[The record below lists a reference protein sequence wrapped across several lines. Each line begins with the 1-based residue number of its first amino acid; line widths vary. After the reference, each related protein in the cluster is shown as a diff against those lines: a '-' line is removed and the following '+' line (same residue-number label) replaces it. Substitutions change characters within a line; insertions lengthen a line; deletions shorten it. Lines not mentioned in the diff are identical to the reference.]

1 MQESS
6 VGAMNFPTTGYSTVV
21 TTMTTATIFVQTTTL
36 PSITSIAPITS
47 VGHNSFVNTQYNA
60 SLYSQQLNRNKA
72 GHSNTCLNS
81 DTSQRILTWQ
91 DPPRSGSKRQREF
104 SNNQDAKRKSKE
116 ANNVIPQ
123 HNRFSILNEMDIE
136 ENSDV
141 QNTENTINAIT
152 LKPPPIF
159 LQNIA
164 NYPSMLESL
173 KVTLTTA
180 QFICKTLP
188 QNTVKVNTNSIES
201 YRKLVHFLRQ
211 NEVMFHTYQPKQER
225 AYRVV
230 LKNLDHSIPTNDI
243 KEELT
248 EKGFLIRNVINI
260 RSWRTKEP
268 LPRFFVD
275 QEPSENNKDVY
286 KVVHLLGTK
295 VTVEPPRKR
304 KEIPQCMRCQ
314 EYGHTK
320 SYCTKPFN
328 CVKCAENHPTGE
340 CQKSRDV
347 PAICVLCGGN
357 HPANYKGCS
366 VYKDLQK
373 TRNKPY
379 YKMRDIRSR
388 TVSENISY
396 SQIARGTVEDNTN
409 QRNTEYITSTD
420 PNNNNVTLTQ
430 FLNKFEA
437 MFCQLMNHN
446 STIINLLTT
455 FIKQSNR
462 NG

>member
-1 MQESS
+1 
-6 VGAMNFPTTGYSTVV
+6 MNFLTTGYSTVV
-21 TTMTTATIFVQTTTL
+21 TTTTTAMIFAQTTTL

-47 VGHNSFVNTQYNA
+47 
-60 SLYSQQLNRNKA
+60 
-72 GHSNTCLNS
+72 
-81 DTSQRILTWQ
+81 RILTWQ

-180 QFICKTLP
+180 QFIYKTLP

-201 YRKLVHFLRQ
+201 YRKLVYFLRQ

-230 LKNLDHSIPTNDI
+230 LKNLHHSIPTNDI

-314 EYGHTK
+314 KYGLPNRIALNRSTALNALK
-320 SYCTKPFN
+320 IILRGNAKNQEMSRPYVYF
-328 CVKCAENHPTGE
+328 AEEIT
-340 CQKSRDV
+340 RLT
-347 PAICVLCGGN
+347 I
-357 HPANYKGCS
+357 KG
-366 VYKDLQK
+366 VAH
-373 TRNKPY
+373 
-379 YKMRDIRSR
+379 IRTYR
-388 TVSENISY
+388 K
-396 SQIARGTVEDNTN
+396 QGTN
-409 QRNTEYITSTD
+409 
-420 PNNNNVTLTQ
+420 LT
-430 FLNKFEA
+430 
-437 MFCQLMNHN
+437 
-446 STIINLLTT
+446 
-455 FIKQSNR
+455 IK
-462 NG
+462 